1 MHDNSYAIGTTYG
14 IFGLLIRE
22 ICMLFYEERRFHT
35 MNGLKIAKLVVQVVG
50 IGVTIATTIIANK
63 ELDTKITEKVA
74 EALKDK

>member
-1 MHDNSYAIGTTYG
+1 
-14 IFGLLIRE
+14 
-22 ICMLFYEERRFHT
+22 